1 MALHRKA
8 CHSKGKACYSKGNES
23 PQLPFRGSS
32 LHSLTFHLSWHAS
45 APKRVS
51 LRGLGTRILKLRRQ
65 GFFAILPPLC
75 REGAAC
81 AQEVSGDDRVA
92 IFRLDKDQFLR
103 QLNELKQAGDEYE
116 AAKQELSVAV
126 DQAALGI
133 NNAQGAS
140 SQYSALK
147 ELQQFGRPAHVSL
160 VTLDEE
166 MANLSLDQ
174 EETIEDLRWSVDS
187 FEFEDEAERQDI
199 LSTLDGLSEKFSYTS
214 PKGMSKIHDALNS

>member
-1 MALHRKA
+1 M
-8 CHSKGKACYSKGNES
+8 
-23 PQLPFRGSS
+23 
-32 LHSLTFHLSWHAS
+32 
-45 APKRVS
+45 
-51 LRGLGTRILKLRRQ
+51 
-65 GFFAILPPLC
+65 
-75 REGAAC
+75 
-81 AQEVSGDDRVA
+81 A

-174 EETIEDLRWSVDS
+174 EETIEDLRWSVRRRPACRPS
-187 FEFEDEAERQDI
+187 RSRAPGRWAAAWR
-199 LSTLDGLSEKFSYTS
+199 GR
-214 PKGMSKIHDALNS
+214 